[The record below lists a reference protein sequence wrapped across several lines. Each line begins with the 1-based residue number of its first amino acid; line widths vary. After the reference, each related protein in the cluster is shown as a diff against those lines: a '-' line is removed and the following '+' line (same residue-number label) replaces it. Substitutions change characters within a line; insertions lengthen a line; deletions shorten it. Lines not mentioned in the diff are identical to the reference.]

1 VGIFADNQWEVFHE
15 QVADGFNLVVFS
27 DGILDTLPAEGLLE
41 REAYLLNR
49 MQGLEGGLG
58 GVLSRLNL
66 TADRA
71 GPDDIAILSLEQ
83 RGRL

>member
-1 VGIFADNQWEVFHE
+1 M
-15 QVADGFNLVVFS
+15 FS

-41 REAYLLNR
+41 REAYLLER
-49 MQGLEGGLG
+49 MQGLEGGLS
-58 GVLSRLNL
+58 GVLARLNL